1 MTDLSF
7 VTRNT
12 IPWRLECE
20 LEGLD
25 REFGLKQYGLVMG
38 QVSGQTKS
46 HSGFGKDS
54 LYMIE
59 LAAYVGIG
67 CFTFFAVLMG
77 GIATLVSK
85 SM

>member
-25 REFGLKQYGLVMG
+25 REFGLKQYGLVMEQFSSKG
-38 QVSGQTKS
+38 SP
-46 HSGFGKDS
+46 SGFGNDS

-59 LAAYVGIG
+59 LAAYIGISL
-67 CFTFFAVLMG
+67 FTLFAVIMG
-77 GIATLVSK
+77 GAVTLGSK